1 MNSQHGDDVDDYV
14 LTITIFVIADVFHV
28 EKHGDVWLHQ
38 VHLHLWVH
46 GHGSKQS
53 MFYLH
58 LIYTVF
64 LYFLFV
70 FVSHV
75 LQNRK
80 YAIFK
85 EKGQHYRLIILALI
99 YRSVFLY

>member
-1 MNSQHGDDVDDYV
+1 M
-14 LTITIFVIADVFHV
+14 
-28 EKHGDVWLHQ
+28 
-38 VHLHLWVH
+38 H

-85 EKGQHYRLIILALI
+85 EKRATLSPDNISPNLPFRIFVLTPFIIVHFCYSDNASYKQEVCAKAGSDFI
-99 YRSVFLY
+99 QISGNRQSTVG